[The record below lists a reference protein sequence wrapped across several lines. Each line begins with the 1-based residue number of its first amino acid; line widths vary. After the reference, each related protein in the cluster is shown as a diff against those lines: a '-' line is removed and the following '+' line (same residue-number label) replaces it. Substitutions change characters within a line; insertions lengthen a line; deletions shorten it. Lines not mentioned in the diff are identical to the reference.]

1 MSWFDDSPWTAQYPE
16 RMAEVERV
24 PDRTT
29 LELLSDAVATA
40 PQGPAVTYLGGTL
53 TYREV
58 DELSDGVAHYLLE
71 RGFRPGDRLALYLQN
86 VPQFL
91 LALFG
96 AWKAG
101 GAVVP
106 LNPMYRDE
114 LAHIL
119 TDAEVSAIVCDE
131 QAWTEHV
138 RERATAAGVTTALTA
153 SPLDLQTLDDARVF
167 AGLTRQRSEGADD
180 ILDVARARAGRRPA
194 RPGLTPDDIALISY
208 TSGTSGLPKGATNT
222 HRNLTVN
229 AVLLRLYDEIPPGSP
244 IFALAPLFHI
254 TGMVVQ
260 LLNAVDLASP
270 LVLAYRFEPGVV
282 IDALKRER
290 PAYMVG
296 PSTAYMA
303 LMAHPDFSAEAF
315 TSLRTLNS
323 GGAPLPP
330 AVVERFQE
338 QTGRYIRNGYG
349 LTETSAPCVVVPVGR
364 QAPVDPDSGTLSIGL
379 PLPTAMVRIV
389 DEGGRDLGP
398 NEVGEIAVEGPMVV
412 PAYWNR
418 PEATAES
425 IPNGRLLTGD
435 VGFLDRQGWVYV
447 VDRKKDMINASGFK
461 VWPREVEDVLYRHP
475 AVREAAVVGAS
486 DPYRGETVAAFVS
499 LRPGGSVEPEEL
511 VAHCREHLAAYKAP
525 RTVSIRDELPK
536 TTSGKILRRELRGKT
551 SA

>member
-40 PQGPAVTYLGGTL
+40 PQGPAITYLGGTL

-71 RGFRPGDRLALYLQN
+71 RGFGPGDRLALYLQN

-119 TDAEVSAIVCDE
+119 TDAGVSALVCDE
-131 QAWTEHV
+131 RAWTEHV

-194 RPGLTPDDIALISY
+194 HPGPTPDDIALISY

-303 LMAHPDFSAEAF
+303 LMAHRDFSAEAF
-315 TSLRTLNS
+315 ASLRTLNS

-330 AVVERFQE
+330 AVVERFRE
-338 QTGRYIRNGYG
+338 QTGLYIRNGYG

-379 PLPTAMVRIV
+379 PLPAAMVRIV

-425 IPNGRLLTGD
+425 IPKGRLLTGD
-435 VGFLDRQGWVYV
+435 VGFMDRQGWVYV

-536 TTSGKILRRELRGKT
+536 TSSGKILRRELRGAT

>member
-1 MSWFDDSPWTAQYPE
+1 MSWFDDRPWTALYNE
-16 RMAEVERV
+16 RMATVEPV
-24 PDRTT
+24 ADRTA
-29 LELLSDAVATA
+29 LELLAHAVSTA
-40 PQGPAVTYLGGTL
+40 PDGPAITYLGGTL

-58 DELSDGVAHYLLE
+58 DELTDGVAHYLLE

-86 VPQFL
+86 VPQFV

-101 GAVVP
+101 GVVVP

-119 TDAEVSAIVCDE
+119 TDAGVTAMVCDE
-131 QAWTEHV
+131 RAWAEHV

-153 SPLDLQTLDDARVF
+153 SPLDLQTLDDPRIF
-167 AGLTRQRSEGADD
+167 AGLTRQRSEGTDD
-180 ILDVARARAGRRPA
+180 ILDVARARAGRLPA
-194 RPGLTPDDIALISY
+194 PPGRTPDDIALISY

-229 AVLLRLYDEIPPGSP
+229 AVLLRLYDEVPAGSP

-260 LLNAVDLASP
+260 LLTAVDLASP
-270 LVLAYRFEPGVV
+270 LVLAYRFEAGVV

-290 PAYMVG
+290 PAFMVG

-303 LMAHPDFSAEAF
+303 LMAHPDFSADAF
-315 TSLRTLNS
+315 GSLRTLNS

-330 AVVERFQE
+330 AIVERFRE

-349 LTETSAPCVVVPVGR
+349 LTETSAPCVVVPVDR
-364 QAPVDPDSGTLSIGL
+364 EAPVDPDSGTLSIGL

-389 DEGGRDLGP
+389 GEDGKDLAP

-418 PEATAES
+418 PGATAES

-435 VGFLDRQGWVYV
+435 VGFMDRQGWVYV

-475 AVREAAVVGAS
+475 AVREAAVVGVP

-499 LRPGGSVEPEEL
+499 LRPGRSVEPQEL
-511 VAHCREHLAAYKAP
+511 VAYCREHLAPYKAP
-525 RTVSIRDELPK
+525 RTVGIRDELPK
-536 TTSGKILRRELRGKT
+536 TTSGKILRRELRGAV

>member
-1 MSWFDDSPWTAQYPE
+1 MSWFDDRPWTAQYTE
-16 RMAEVERV
+16 RLREVEPV
-24 PDRTT
+24 PARTT
-29 LELLSDAVATA
+29 LELLADAVATA
-40 PQGPAVTYLGGTL
+40 PDRPATTYLGGTL

-58 DELSDGVAHYLLE
+58 DELSDGVAHHLLE

-86 VPQFL
+86 IPQFV

-114 LAHIL
+114 LVHIL
-119 TDAEVSAIVCDE
+119 TDSGVSAIVCDE
-131 QAWTEHV
+131 QAWSEHV
-138 RERATAAGVTTALTA
+138 RERATAAGMTTALTA
-153 SPLDLQTLDDARVF
+153 SPLDLQSLDDPRVF
-167 AGLTRQRSEGADD
+167 AGLARQRSEGADD
-180 ILDVARARAGRRPA
+180 ILEVARARVGRRPA
-194 RPGLTPDDIALISY
+194 QPGLTPDDIALISY

-229 AVLLRLYDEIPPGSP
+229 AVLLRLYDEIPSGSP

-270 LVLAYRFEPGVV
+270 LVLAHRFESGVV

-303 LMAHPDFSAEAF
+303 LMAHRDFSAEAF

-330 AVVERFQE
+330 AVVERFRE
-338 QTGRYIRNGYG
+338 QTGLYIRNGYG

-364 QAPVDPDSGTLSIGL
+364 RAPVDPDSGTLSIGL

-412 PAYWNR
+412 PAYWKR

-425 IPNGRLLTGD
+425 IPDGRLLTGD
-435 VGFLDRQGWVYV
+435 VGFMDGQGWVYV

-475 AVREAAVVGAS
+475 TVREAAVVGVS

-499 LRPGGSVEPEEL
+499 LRPEGSVEPEEL
-511 VAHCREHLAAYKAP
+511 VAYCREHLAAYKAP
-525 RTVSIRDELPK
+525 RTVSIRDDLPK
-536 TTSGKILRRELRGKT
+536 TTSGKILRRELRGAT

>member
-1 MSWFDDSPWTAQYPE
+1 MSWFDDRPWTAQYPE
-16 RMAEVERV
+16 RMAEVQTV

-29 LELLSDAVATA
+29 LELLADAVATA
-40 PQGPAVTYLGGTL
+40 PQGPALTYLGGTL

-119 TDAEVSAIVCDE
+119 TDAGVSAIVCDE
-131 QAWTEHV
+131 GAWAEHV

-153 SPLDLQTLDDARVF
+153 SPLDLQTLDDARIF
-167 AGLTRQRSEGADD
+167 AGLIRQRSEAADD
-180 ILDVARARAGRRPA
+180 IVDVARARAGRRPD
-194 RPGLTPDDIALISY
+194 RPGPAPDDIALISY
-208 TSGTSGLPKGATNT
+208 TSGTSGVPKGATNT

-229 AVLLRLYDEIPPGSP
+229 AALLRLYDEIPPGSP

-303 LMAHPDFSAEAF
+303 LMAHRDFSAEAF
-315 TSLRTLNS
+315 ASLRTLNS

-330 AVVERFQE
+330 AVVARFQE
-338 QTGRYIRNGYG
+338 QTGLYIRNGYG

-379 PLPTAMVRIV
+379 PLPAATVRIV

-435 VGFLDRQGWVYV
+435 VGFMDRQGWVYV

-475 AVREAAVVGAS
+475 AVREAAVVGVS

-525 RTVSIRDELPK
+525 RTVSIRAELPK
-536 TTSGKILRRELRGKT
+536 TTSGKILRRELRGAT

>member
-1 MSWFDDSPWTAQYPE
+1 MSWFDDRPWTAQYTK
-16 RMAEVERV
+16 RMVEVEPV

-29 LELLSDAVATA
+29 LELLADAAATA
-40 PQGPAVTYLGGTL
+40 PDSPAITYLGGTL

-86 VPQFL
+86 VPQFVP
-91 LALFG
+91 ALFG

-114 LAHIL
+114 LRHIL
-119 TDAEVSAIVCDE
+119 TDAGVSAIVCDE
-131 QAWTEHV
+131 HAWAEHV
-138 RERATAAGVTTALTA
+138 RERATAAGVTIALTA
-153 SPLDLQTLDDARVF
+153 NPLDLQTLDDPRIF
-167 AGLTRQRSEGADD
+167 AGLTRRRSEGADD

-194 RPGLTPDDIALISY
+194 PPGLTPDDIALISY
-208 TSGTSGLPKGATNT
+208 TSGTSGLAKGATNT

-229 AVLLRLYDEIPPGSP
+229 AVLLRLYDEVPVGSP

-290 PAYMVG
+290 PAFMVG

-303 LMAHPDFSAEAF
+303 LMAHPDYSAEVF
-315 TSLRTLNS
+315 GSLRTLNS

-349 LTETSAPCVVVPVGR
+349 LTETSAPCVVVPMDR
-364 QAPVDPDSGTLSIGL
+364 EAPVDPDSGTLSIGL

-389 DEGGRDLGP
+389 SEDGKDLGP
-398 NEVGEIAVEGPMVV
+398 NELGEIAVEGPMVV

-425 IPNGRLLTGD
+425 IPNARLLTGD
-435 VGFLDRQGWVYV
+435 VGFMDRQGWVYV

-475 AVREAAVVGAS
+475 AVREAAVVGVP

-511 VAHCREHLAAYKAP
+511 VAYCREHLAAYKAP
-525 RTVSIRDELPK
+525 RKVSIRDELPK
-536 TTSGKILRRELRGKT
+536 TTSGKILRRELRGAA